1 MSRQGGSP
9 KREPDRTSHPSC
21 TIIGIGLAYC
31 LARDEGKRNAKKFHG
46 MRILIVEDYSLIS
59 EVLIDLLNRYGH
71 PSHAHTGSDALQQI
85 KKETPDLILLDLSL
99 PDMHGLELAKMVRAN
114 ARTNSIPIL
123 AMSANRMDKKKC
135 LQMGCND
142 FILKP
147 CPTQCL
153 WFVSSTVRSDLPLS

>member
-1 MSRQGGSP
+1 M
-9 KREPDRTSHPSC
+9 
-21 TIIGIGLAYC
+21 L
-31 LARDEGKRNAKKFHG
+31 LLMARDKRKRNAKKFHG
-46 MRILIVEDYSLIS
+46 KRILIVEDYSLIS

-85 KKETPDLILLDLSL
+85 KKQAPDLILLDLSL

-147 CPTQCL
+147 
-153 WFVSSTVRSDLPLS
+153 FSVSGLLVRLSALISP

>member
-1 MSRQGGSP
+1 MVLP
-9 KREPDRTSHPSC
+9 M
-21 TIIGIGLAYC
+21 
-31 LARDEGKRNAKKFHG
+31 ARDKGKRNAKKFHDK
-46 MRILIVEDYSLIS
+46 RILIEDYSLIS
-59 EVLIDLLNRYGH
+59 EVLIDLLKRYGH
-71 PSHAHTGSDALQQI
+71 PSHAHTGGDALQQI
-85 KKETPDLILLDLSL
+85 KKQAPDLILLDLSL

>member
-1 MSRQGGSP
+1 MASD
-9 KREPDRTSHPSC
+9 KR
-21 TIIGIGLAYC
+21 
-31 LARDEGKRNAKKFHG
+31 KRNAKKFHG
-46 MRILIVEDYSLIS
+46 KRILIVEDHSLIS
-59 EVLIDLLNRYGH
+59 ETLINLLKRYSQ
-71 PSHAHTGSDALQQI
+71 PYHAHTGSDALQQI
-85 KKETPDLILLDLSL
+85 KKQAPDLILLDLRL
-99 PDMHGLELAKMVRAN
+99 PDMHGLELAKMVRGN
-114 ARTNSIPIL
+114 AKTNSIPIL